1 MGAGPLAAAAHPGKE
16 LLFGR
21 QPSSADGA
29 PRGSQRTAGH
39 MDPWIEVDLKAIAQ
53 NFSRLRELVKVPI
66 MAVVK
71 ANAYG
76 HGLVEVSRALE
87 KAGAEWLMVGKLEE
101 AQSLRDLGIN
111 CPILNFGPF
120 NRLDADEIISRKV
133 SQCVFTEEAMYLDE
147 AAAKRDLTGSVHVD
161 IDTGMGRTGVA
172 AGAALPLLK
181 KIAGLSHLRIA
192 GVCTTLTED
201 PQFDRDQLREFQ
213 RVVEAARAAG
223 ISTGLRH
230 AASSAGILDSSEL
243 YLDMVR
249 PGITLYGYYPNAW
262 TRAEDALKLKPA
274 LKLSAR
280 VIFLKDVVPGE
291 SLSYV
296 RAVKVKKK
304 MRVATVG
311 IGYSD
316 GYPPQ
321 LGGRVLAMIKG
332 KAYPVL
338 EAVTANHLMLE
349 LGDDQ
354 DIRIGDEV
362 TLINPDRSSGL
373 AADSLFEKSGISDYR
388 ILIGLNPLT
397 PRFYAGKQP

>member
-21 QPSSADGA
+21 QPRSLAA
-29 PRGSQRTAGH
+29 EARWSQTTTGH

-53 NFSRLRELVKVPI
+53 NFGKLKELVKVPI

-76 HGLVEVSRALE
+76 HGLVEVSGALE

-101 AQSLRDLGIN
+101 ALALRESGIT
-111 CPILNFGPF
+111 CPVLNFGPF
-120 NRLDADEIISRKV
+120 NRLDADEIIARKI

-147 AAAKRDLTGSVHVD
+147 AAAKRNQTGSVHVD

-181 KIAGLSHLRIA
+181 RIAGLTHLKVA
-192 GVCTTLTED
+192 GICTTLTED
-201 PQFDRDQLREFQ
+201 PQFDREQLREFR

-249 PGITLYGYYPNAW
+249 PGITLYGYYPNAR

-280 VIFLKDVVPGE
+280 VIFIKDVVPGE
-291 SLSYV
+291 SLSYL
-296 RAVKVKKK
+296 RAIRPQKKT
-304 MRVATVG
+304 RVTTVG

-321 LGGRVLAMIKG
+321 LGGRVSALIKG

-338 EAVTANHLMLE
+338 EAVTANHLMID
-349 LGDDQ
+349 LGDNQ
-354 DIRIGDEV
+354 DVEIGNEV
-362 TLINPDRSSGL
+362 TLIDSDRSSGL
-373 AADSLFEKSGISDYR
+373 AADALSEKSGVSDYR
-388 ILIGLNPLT
+388 ILIGLNPLI
-397 PRFYAGKQP
+397 PRVYSRKQG